1 MYLHL
6 SPFSQSFAFILS
18 WMMQYEFQLSCYF
31 EQFTLWAHQDELQVF
46 KSFEVSIEFL
56 VLVQQL
62 FAYFKLQTILAKF
75 KAFLFTL
82 HVVII
87 LLIFYFPILLKHYS
101 STFEIYLFLL
111 KFIWSNFVYQFQI
124 MPSSIEDFT
133 LKFRLFLKVLILFN
147 LKFVHAHIQVIQ
159 FLFWIMTPLLL
170 LQFYFAFPLI
180 TK

>member
-6 SPFSQSFAFILS
+6 FPSFQSFVFFQS

-31 EQFTLWAHQDELQVF
+31 EKFTLWAHLDELQEF
-46 KSFEVSIEFL
+46 KSFEASVEFL

-75 KAFLFTL
+75 IAFRFTL
-82 HVVII
+82 HVAVI
-87 LLIFYFPILLKHYS
+87 LLKFYFPILLKHYS

-111 KFIWSNFVYQFQI
+111 EFILWGFAYQFQI
-124 MPSSIEDFT
+124 MPSSIEDFI
-133 LKFRLFLKVLILFN
+133 LKFRLFPKVLILFN
-147 LKFVHAHIQVIQ
+147 LKFAHVLIQVIQ

-170 LQFYFAFPLI
+170 SQFCFAFPLI